1 MPKQLKLTFMRIRKI
16 SAIAASLYFV
26 MLGAS
31 CSGPVKEQASC
42 KNGDT
47 INPNGASELALLMRE
62 MAKHVTTNH
71 DLLLSGKPIV
81 LAPEGIGKLK
91 TAEKT
96 DKNLDTA
103 LFNSLAD
110 VYLGKLKELQEAPDS
125 LKITAHN
132 NLVTSCK
139 DCHSNFCPG
148 PIKLINKMFITQ

>member
-1 MPKQLKLTFMRIRKI
+1 
-16 SAIAASLYFV
+16 

-62 MAKHVTTNH
+62 MAKHAEANH
-71 DLLLSGKPIV
+71 DLLLAGKPMAA
-81 LAPEGIGKLK
+81 APEKIATLM

-96 DKNLDTA
+96 DKELDTV
-103 LFNSLAD
+103 LFNGLAK
-110 VYLGKLKELQEAPDS
+110 VYLQRLNELESAPDS
-125 LKITAHN
+125 LKISAHN
-132 NLVTSCK
+132 NLVTSCS

-148 PIKLINKMFITQ
+148 PIKRINKMFITQ

>member
-1 MPKQLKLTFMRIRKI
+1 MRIRKI
-16 SAIAASLYFV
+16 SVFAAAIYFV

-31 CSGPVKEQASC
+31 CTGPVKEQATC

-47 INPNGASELALLMRE
+47 INPNGTSELALLMRE
-62 MAKHVTTNH
+62 MAKHVTANH
-71 DLLLSGKPIV
+71 DSLLAGKAII
-81 LAPEGIGKLK
+81 LAPEGISKLK

-110 VYLGKLKELQEAPDS
+110 VYLGKLTELQNAPDS

-148 PIKLINKMFITQ
+148 PIKLINKMFIIQ

>member
-1 MPKQLKLTFMRIRKI
+1 MRIRKI
-16 SAIAASLYFV
+16 SALAAALYFV

-31 CSGPVKEQASC
+31 CSDPVKEQASC
-42 KNGDT
+42 KNGDD

-62 MAKHVTTNH
+62 MAKHANNNH
-71 DLLLSGKPIV
+71 DLILAGKPIIA
-81 LAPEGIGKLK
+81 APEGISKLK

-96 DKNLDTA
+96 DKNLDNE
-103 LFNSLAD
+103 LFNGLAD
-110 VYLGKLKELQEAPDS
+110 VYLQRLKELQEAPDS

-132 NLVTSCK
+132 NLVTSCS

>member
-1 MPKQLKLTFMRIRKI
+1 MRIRKI

-62 MAKHVTTNH
+62 MAKHAEANH
-71 DLLLSGKPIV
+71 DLLLAGKPMAA
-81 LAPEGIGKLK
+81 APEKIATLM

-96 DKNLDTA
+96 DKELDTV
-103 LFNSLAD
+103 LFNGLAK
-110 VYLGKLKELQEAPDS
+110 VYLQRLNELESAPDS
-125 LKITAHN
+125 LKISAHN
-132 NLVTSCK
+132 NLVTSCS

-148 PIKLINKMFITQ
+148 PIKRINKMFITQ